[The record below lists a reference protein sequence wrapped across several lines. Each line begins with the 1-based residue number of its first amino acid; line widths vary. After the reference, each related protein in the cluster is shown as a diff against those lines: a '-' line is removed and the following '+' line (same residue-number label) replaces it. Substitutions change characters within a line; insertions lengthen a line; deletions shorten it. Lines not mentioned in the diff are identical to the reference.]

1 MQQLIGHYHYFI
13 FSLSWKFSNHHH
25 HLHLCANW
33 GRTLAV
39 GQGGNLSSKLIA
51 TFLLIITI
59 IRSRMGQWET
69 SLWAAQNAMIQCDCE
84 TVKMAYSCHFEEL
97 TGPARAADKNW
108 WEIKSNGT
116 CLLFIFFGSF
126 GTLYVE
132 WFCAVFTKPHIT
144 TYKFPVNGSWHS
156 EYSLHILSPDIF
168 ILPFFMKQT
177 PPNWPL
183 ANGQGLGCQLSWN
196 EKRES
201 YSWGEVWKWWIKH
214 GLGVGRSCQMTE
226 IPGPSRL
233 TATGVI
239 SVSTLERGFTE
250 VEHGCFYVMWWYTV

>member
-1 MQQLIGHYHYFI
+1 MVQDG
-13 FSLSWKFSNHHH
+13 
-25 HLHLCANW
+25 
-33 GRTLAV
+33 TV
-39 GQGGNLSSKLIA
+39 GNLTVSCSKCHDTMWLWNSQNGIFMA
-51 TFLLIITI
+51 FWRGHRT
-59 IRSRMGQWET
+59 SAGSGQKLKRNW
-69 SLWAAQNAMIQCDCE
+69 
-84 TVKMAYSCHFEEL
+84 VKWNMFFVY
-97 TGPARAADKNW
+97 
-108 WEIKSNGT
+108 
-116 CLLFIFFGSF
+116 FFGSF

-132 WFCAVFTKPHIT
+132 WFCTVFTKPHIT

-214 GLGVGRSCQMTE
+214 GLG
-226 IPGPSRL
+226 
-233 TATGVI
+233 GVAKWQRFEAH
-239 SVSTLERGFTE
+239 LA
-250 VEHGCFYVMWWYTV
+250 